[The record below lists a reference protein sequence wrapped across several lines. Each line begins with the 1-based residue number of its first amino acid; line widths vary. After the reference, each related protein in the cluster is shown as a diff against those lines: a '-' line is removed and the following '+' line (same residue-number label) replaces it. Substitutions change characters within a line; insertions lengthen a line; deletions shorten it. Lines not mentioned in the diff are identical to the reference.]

1 MGNNFEPDPFKV
13 LGKIILLL
21 GLESLLEANFR
32 GEILPKQRTLDLL
45 SWVGS
50 FEDREQLT
58 LTDMLTEVRDG

>member
-1 MGNNFEPDPFKV
+1 MSLEFKADPFKV

-21 GLESLLEANFR
+21 GLESLLEVSSR

-58 LTDMLTEVRDG
+58 LTDMLTEVR

>member
-1 MGNNFEPDPFKV
+1 MSLEFKADPFKV

-21 GLESLLEANFR
+21 GIEDLLEVSSR